1 MSLYGSRGHDVRR
14 RMHHAGSQHQL
25 AVVAGYAWKS
35 NSLQAD
41 IYLAC
46 GTMPSGLLRYSGKAV
61 LEFKN
66 EAERRAFANKVHS
79 IRLDRRHPLLAS
91 PLPCRMVP
99 IAPQLLAD
107 VSHHGWTEGGLMHGI
122 ALERLRNVDE
132 PPPPKRQGPTIVE
145 EH

>member
-14 RMHHAGSQHQL
+14 RMRQTGGQHQL
-25 AVVAGYAWKS
+25 AVVAGYAWKP

-41 IYLAC
+41 IFLAC
-46 GTMPSGLLRYSGKAV
+46 GTMPSGLLRYSGKTV

-66 EAERRAFANKVHS
+66 EAERQAFAKQVQAM
-79 IRLDRRHPLLAS
+79 RLARRHPLLAS
-91 PLPCRMVP
+91 PIPSRMVP

-107 VSHHGWTEGGLMHGI
+107 VSHHGWTAGGLMHGI
-122 ALERLRNVDE
+122 AIERLRSVEE
-132 PPPPKRQGPTIVE
+132 PPAPTREGPTIVE

>member
-1 MSLYGSRGHDVRR
+1 MSLYGSKSHDVRC
-14 RMHHAGSQHQL
+14 RMRHAGGRHQL
-25 AVVAGYAWKS
+25 AVVAGYAWTP
-35 NSLQAD
+35 NSLKAD

-46 GTMPSGLLRYSGKAV
+46 GMMPSGLLRYSGKTV

-66 EAERRAFANKVHS
+66 QAERRAFAKKVHAM
-79 IRLDRRHPLLAS
+79 RLERRHPLLAS

-122 ALERLRNVDE
+122 ALERLRSVDE
-132 PPPPKRQGPTIVE
+132 PSPPKRGGPTIVE

>member
-1 MSLYGSRGHDVRR
+1 MSLYGSRGHDVHH
-14 RMHHAGSQHQL
+14 RMRHAGVQHQL
-25 AVVAGYAWKS
+25 AVVAGYAWKA

-41 IYLAC
+41 IFLAC
-46 GTMPSGLLRYSGKAV
+46 GTMPSGLLRYSGKVV
-61 LEFKN
+61 LEFRS
-66 EAERRAFANKVHS
+66 EAERRAFAKRVHS
-79 IRLDRRHPLLAS
+79 LRLERRHPLLTS
-91 PLPCRMVP
+91 PLPCGMVP

-132 PPPPKRQGPTIVE
+132 PSPPKRGGPTIVA

>member
-14 RMHHAGSQHQL
+14 RMRHTGSQHQL

-35 NSLQAD
+35 NSLEAD

-46 GTMPSGLLRYSGKAV
+46 GTMPSGLLRYSGKTV
-61 LEFKN
+61 LEFKS
-66 EAERRAFANKVHS
+66 ESERRAFAKQVHAM
-79 IRLDRRHPLLAS
+79 RLDRRHPLLAS
-91 PLPCRMVP
+91 PLPYRMVP

-122 ALERLRNVDE
+122 ALEGLRNVTE
-132 PPPPKRQGPTIVE
+132 PPPQKRRGPTIVE